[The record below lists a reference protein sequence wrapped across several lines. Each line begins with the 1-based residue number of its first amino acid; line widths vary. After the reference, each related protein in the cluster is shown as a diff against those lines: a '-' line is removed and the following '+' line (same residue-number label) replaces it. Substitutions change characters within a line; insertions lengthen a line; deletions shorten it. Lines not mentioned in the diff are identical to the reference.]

1 MLKIGQEVCILR
13 EPYVGEEHFDFDG
26 DTYALVSG
34 LVAYGEEVLYQL
46 DRHLDQCLW
55 CEDDLD
61 VSDGGHI
68 TDTPL
73 FDIHDEVVVN
83 GDPTIHK
90 IHHIYRGGKYCYVF
104 EDQGPDAHVGIAG
117 VLESELTLYRK
128 HGETVDDYTLF

>member
-1 MLKIGQEVCILR
+1 MLKIGQDVYILR
-13 EPYVGEEHFDFDG
+13 EPYDGEEHFDFDG
-26 DTYALVSG
+26 DGYARVSG

-46 DRHLDQCLW
+46 DRYPDHCLW

-61 VSDGGHI
+61 VNDGGHI

-73 FDIHDEVVVN
+73 FDIHDEVMVN

-104 EDQGPDAHVGIAG
+104 EDQGPDAHVGVAG

-128 HGETVDDYTLF
+128 HGETIDYTLF